1 MRLQQVKLILF
12 DTFYYGL
19 GLNAIVLMYFFL
31 FEFIV
36 RSFTTKS
43 TFANEIRIAIDR
55 NAANKLKNAI
65 EEEAVIMNSIKNAVG
80 NLLEAVIVEVVAKL
94 NVARNIVA

>member
-1 MRLQQVKLILF
+1 
-12 DTFYYGL
+12 
-19 GLNAIVLMYFFL
+19 MYFFL

-80 NLLEAVIVEVVAKL
+80 NALHLLEAVIVEVVAKL